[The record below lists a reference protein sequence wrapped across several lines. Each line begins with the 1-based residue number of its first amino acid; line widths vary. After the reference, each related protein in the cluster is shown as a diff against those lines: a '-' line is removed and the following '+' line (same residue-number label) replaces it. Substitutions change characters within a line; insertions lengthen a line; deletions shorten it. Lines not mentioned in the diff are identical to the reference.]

1 MVLGIASEE
10 VQDEMYKAKGILPL
24 VEILSHT
31 QNSALLVES
40 AQLLAILARNRMSK
54 RWQCGAHQVLTDHIC
69 WCACCRM
76 DTPFNRWPIVCY
88 RTIGRDAYS
97 RRGRGVY
104 RCCVAAADKS
114 TFKRYVLVRHHC
126 ASVVCKQ
133 AGYTD
138 KQHQWRSDK
147 NRNLFRE
154 AGGLSVLKMLMNEQK
169 YESQSAE
176 TMIVQQTCTKYAWW
190 WLIYVAV
197 PRS

>member
-54 RWQCGAHQVLTDHIC
+54 RWQCGAHQVLTDHIY

-104 RCCVAAADKS
+104 RCRVAAADKS
-114 TFKRYVLVRHHC
+114 TFKRYVFVRIT
-126 ASVVCKQ
+126 V
-133 AGYTD
+133 
-138 KQHQWRSDK
+138 
-147 NRNLFRE
+147 LP
-154 AGGLSVLKMLMNEQK
+154 LSVSRQDTLTSN
-169 YESQSAE
+169 
-176 TMIVQQTCTKYAWW
+176 INGVQTRTATCS
-190 WLIYVAV
+190 VRQEV
-197 PRS
+197 FQC